1 MPQKPLSVDGITM
14 TKLKHWY
21 VQSPDVNRQ
30 LSKTDIS
37 KKSSYDKLWKHYT
50 KNCNDKI
57 LKETAEV
64 AYITRKMTSSAGKMC
79 WFAI

>member
-1 MPQKPLSVDGITM
+1 MFNPQTLTDS
-14 TKLKHWY
+14 Y
-21 VQSPDVNRQ
+21 QRQ
-30 LSKTDIS
+30 TYQRNHLMIS
-37 KKSSYDKLWKHYT
+37 FGNT
-50 KNCNDKI
+50 TQKNCNDKI